1 MPRGGAHF
9 DNRELEQVLSHYR
22 LGTIRHN
29 EPLSAGNQRS
39 PKRVLMTDRGRFILK
54 RRPPGKDDLYHV
66 AFAHAIQHHLAS
78 KGMPVAGLISLPD
91 KSSALSLEGHTY
103 EVFEFVN
110 GSRCD
115 GSVEAILDAGRTLAR
130 FHQTLSDFVCN
141 WTLLRR
147 TCHDSQTVR
156 GYIHSIRGSE
166 WDPTTSAPDVAPTI
180 AQQLMLY
187 YNRSSVTINQ
197 LGYDRWPVQIVHS
210 DWHSGNLLFE
220 NRRVSCILDFDSV
233 KLAPAVTDVANGA
246 LQFSIVADRPNPK
259 DWPAYLDQAK
269 MGYFLEGYEQVVSL
283 PGEMLRAIPDLMI
296 ELLIAEAVHPVATTG
311 HFGPLPGTDFLE
323 MILRKCEWIDDNRPS
338 LIEVVLHGKESH
350 GS

>member
-9 DNRELEQVLSHYR
+9 DIRELEQVLSHYR

-39 PKRVLMTDRGRFILK
+39 PKRVLETDRGRFILK
-54 RRPPGKDDLYHV
+54 RRPPGKDNFYHV
-66 AFAHAIQHHLAS
+66 AFAHAIQLHLAS
-78 KGMPVAGLISLPD
+78 KGMPVAGLVSLPD
-91 KSSALSLEGHTY
+91 KTSALTFEGHTY

-110 GSRCD
+110 GIRCD

-130 FHQTLSDFVCN
+130 FHQTLTDFACN
-141 WTLLRR
+141 WMLLRR
-147 TCHDSQTVR
+147 TCHDSQEVR
-156 GYIHSIRGSE
+156 GLLHSIRRTE
-166 WDPTTSAPDVAPTI
+166 WDPHSHPAPPRDI

-187 YNRSSVTINQ
+187 YNRSSSTVNH

-210 DWHSGNLLFE
+210 DWHPGNLLFD

-259 DWPAYLDQAK
+259 DWAAYLDQAK

-283 PGEMLRAIPDLMI
+283 PEDMLRAIPDLMI
-296 ELLIAEAVHPVATTG
+296 ELLIAEAVHPVAATG
-311 HFGPLPGTDFLE
+311 HFGPLPGTDFLQ
-323 MILRKCEWIDDNRPS
+323 MILRKCEWIDDNRPR
-338 LIEVVLHGKESH
+338 LIEVVFHGKGTH

>member
-9 DNRELEQVLSHYR
+9 DSRELEQVLSHYR

-39 PKRVLMTDRGRFILK
+39 PKRALVTDRGRFILK

-91 KSSALSLEGHTY
+91 NSSALSLDGHTY

-130 FHQTLSDFVCN
+130 FHQTLSDFACN

-147 TCHDSQTVR
+147 TCHDSQVVR
-156 GYIHSIRGSE
+156 GLLHAIRGTE
-166 WDPTTSAPDVAPTI
+166 WDPRSSSDVAPTI

-187 YNRSSVTINQ
+187 YNRSSSTINQ

-210 DWHSGNLLFE
+210 DWHPGNLLFE

-269 MGYFLEGYEQVVSL
+269 MRYFLEGYEQVVSL
-283 PGEMLRAIPDLMI
+283 PQDMLGAIPDLMI
-296 ELLIAEAVHPVATTG
+296 ELLIAEAIHPIAATG
-311 HFGPLPGTDFLE
+311 HFGPLPGTDFLQ

-338 LIEVVLHGKESH
+338 LIEVVFHGKDSH